1 MVEKTVELTGI
12 SGNSIEDA
20 VQIAVSRAGVTL
32 AGIHTVR
39 IQDVVAVVESNKVI
53 KWKVT
58 VKVTF
63 NVQDQIHE

>member
-12 SGNSIEDA
+12 SSNSIEDA
-20 VQIAVSRAGVTL
+20 AQLAIARAGVTL
-32 AGIHTVR
+32 AGIHTAK
-39 IQDVVAVVESNKVI
+39 ILEIAAVVEGNKVA

>member
-20 VQIAVSRAGVTL
+20 VQLAVARAGVTL
-32 AGIHTVR
+32 AGIHTVKVR
-39 IQDVVAVVESNKVI
+39 DIAAVVESNKVVR
-53 KWKVT
+53 WKVT

>member
-12 SGNSIEDA
+12 SSNSIEDA
-20 VQIAVSRAGVTL
+20 AQLAIARAGVTL
-32 AGIHTVR
+32 AAIHTARVTD
-39 IQDVVAVVESNKVI
+39 ISAVVESNKVT

>member
-20 VQIAVSRAGVTL
+20 VQIAIARAGVTL
-32 AGIHTVR
+32 AGIHSARV
-39 IQDVVAVVESNKVI
+39 QDISAVVEGNRVA
-53 KWKVT
+53 KWRVT